1 MLVIVIAIIGFIIT
15 FGLIVT
21 GIVLQEMKEHLNV
34 LPFVGALI
42 GIVTIGVCT
51 TILILAKV

>member
-34 LPFVGALI
+34 LPFIGALI

>member
-21 GIVLQEMKEHLNV
+21 GIVLQEIKEHLNV